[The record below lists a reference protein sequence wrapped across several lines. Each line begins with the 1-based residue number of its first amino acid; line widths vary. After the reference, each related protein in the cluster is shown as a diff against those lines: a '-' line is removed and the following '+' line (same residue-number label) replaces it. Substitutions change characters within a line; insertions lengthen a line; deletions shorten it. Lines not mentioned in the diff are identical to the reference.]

1 MTVQLNRQKL
11 HVFKKLDKWA
21 VKCALVCL
29 ICVV

>member
-11 HVFKKLDKWA
+11 HVFKKLDN

-29 ICVV
+29 ICAV